1 MIRIKQKGNFNKTE
15 KFLKKSLG
23 KDYIRVLEK
32 YAQLGVS
39 SLSAYTPID
48 TGLTAISWNYEII
61 QNDDKISIIWNNSNI
76 NNGVNIAIILQYGH
90 STKSGTYVNG
100 IDYINP
106 ALKPVF
112 KKLADAAWKE
122 VISL

>member
-39 SLSAYTPID
+39 SLSAYTPMD